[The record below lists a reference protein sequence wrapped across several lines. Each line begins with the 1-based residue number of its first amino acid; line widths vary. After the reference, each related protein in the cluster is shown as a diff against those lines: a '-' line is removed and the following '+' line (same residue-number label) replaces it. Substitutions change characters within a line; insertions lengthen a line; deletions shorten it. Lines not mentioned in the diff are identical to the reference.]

1 MKKLAALLTLSG
13 IAVFSNV
20 YADTKPTIALVH
32 GAFENAGIWQG
43 VEAGLKA
50 DGYQVIVPTLP
61 GRVGNPASP
70 DKVSLNLYRD
80 TVLKSL
86 DGAKTPVV
94 LVGHSFGGIVISDV
108 AEAKPAKVR
117 SLVYLAAYL
126 PKDGDSLLSLATAD
140 KEAKIGPQ
148 LNIDKEH
155 GIASIARNAR
165 ADLFAN
171 DGSEQLRQAIP
182 ALILDE
188 PLGPLATPVK
198 LTPAAYGAVP
208 KFYIHTAKDQVV
220 SPWFQA
226 GMVAATPVKN
236 ELTLNTGHTP
246 FLTDV
251 RGVVHAIEQAA
262 STK

>member
-1 MKKLAALLTLSG
+1 MKRFAAFALTGLAALGT
-13 IAVFSNV
+13 AQ
-20 YADTKPTIALVH
+20 AATKPTIALIH

-61 GRVGNPASP
+61 GRTGNPATP
-70 DKVSLNLYRD
+70 DKVSLDLYRD
-80 TVLKSL
+80 TVLKAI
-86 DGAKTPVV
+86 AKSKKPVV

-108 AEAKPAKVR
+108 AEAKPNKVR

-140 KEAKIGPQ
+140 KDAKIGPH
-148 LNIDKEH
+148 LNIDKDH
-155 GIASIARNAR
+155 GMASVEKGAR

-171 DGSEQLRQAIP
+171 DGPEKLRQIIP
-182 ALILDE
+182 GLILDE

-198 LTPAAYGAVP
+198 LTAAAYGSIP
-208 KFYIHTAKDQVV
+208 KFYIHTARDQVV
-220 SPWFQA
+220 SPWLQA
-226 GMVAATPVKN
+226 SMIAATPVRG
-236 ELTLNTGHTP
+236 EETLDTGHTP

-251 RGVVHAIEQAA
+251 AGVVHAIEQSAT
-262 STK
+262 SK